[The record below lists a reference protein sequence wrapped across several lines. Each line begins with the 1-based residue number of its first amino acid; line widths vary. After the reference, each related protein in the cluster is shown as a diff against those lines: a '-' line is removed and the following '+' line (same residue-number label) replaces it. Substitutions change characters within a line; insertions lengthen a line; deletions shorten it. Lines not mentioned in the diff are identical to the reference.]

1 MKSYDVVVI
10 GGGVIGTAVAFYL
23 STINLE
29 VCLIERGDIASGTSS
44 KCDGNILIMD
54 KQPGLDTKMT
64 HLSQLLYE
72 ELQRT
77 LDYDF
82 EYTQRGSL
90 YFIESEEEMAIAESY
105 IRTQAADGYPMQM
118 MDYKEIHE
126 AEPFTAEDV
135 VGGVRVGCDASL
147 NPMALSYGLTMGA
160 AKNGAKI
167 LCHCK
172 VEAINLDREGAVEK
186 VVTDKG
192 SINTKR
198 VVNCAGVW
206 APDIGNMVGVDIP
219 VYPRQGQILVSE
231 KCFPVGH
238 QKIMEFGYIAAKLA
252 QENYERKIDPGLQKM
267 GIALVFEP
275 TAHNNF
281 LIGSS
286 RTLVGFSTKVTH
298 EVMRGLAT
306 RAIRFFPVLKDINVI
321 RSYAGL
327 RPYVP
332 DHYPIISEVD
342 QVPGF
347 YIAAGHEGD
356 GVGLAA
362 FTGKLV
368 SQLICRKKT
377 DVPVDKVSFSRF
389 MKGGI

>member
-23 STINLE
+23 STSNLE
-29 VCLIERGDIASGTSS
+29 VCLVERGDIASGTSS

-64 HLSQLLYE
+64 HLSQLLYK

-82 EYTQRGSL
+82 EYTQKGSL
-90 YFIESEEEMAIAESY
+90 YFIESEEEMAIAENY
-105 IRTQAADGYPMQM
+105 VRTQAEDGYPMQM

-126 AEPFTAEDV
+126 AEPFLAEDV
-135 VGGVRVGCDASL
+135 VGGVRVECDASL
-147 NPMALSYGLTMGA
+147 NPMALSYGLAMGA
-160 AKNGAKI
+160 AKNKAKI

-172 VEAINLDREGAVEK
+172 VEAIKLNQEGAIEK

-192 SINTKR
+192 SINTKY

-206 APDIGNMVGVDIP
+206 APDIGNMVGIDVPI
-219 VYPRQGQILVSE
+219 YPRQGQILVSE
-231 KCFPVGH
+231 KCFQVGH

-252 QENYERKIDPGLQKM
+252 QDNYERKIDPELQEL
-267 GIALVFEP
+267 GIAFVFEP
-275 TAHNNF
+275 TEHNNF

-286 RTLVGFSTKVTH
+286 RTLVGFDTRVTH
-298 EVMRGLAT
+298 KVMRGMAT

-332 DHYPIISEVD
+332 DHLPIISEVE

-356 GVGLAA
+356 GVGQAPI
-362 FTGKLV
+362 TGKLI
-368 SQLICRKKT
+368 SQLISRKKS
-377 DVPVDKVSFSRF
+377 DVPVDKISFSRF
-389 MKGGI
+389 MKKEI